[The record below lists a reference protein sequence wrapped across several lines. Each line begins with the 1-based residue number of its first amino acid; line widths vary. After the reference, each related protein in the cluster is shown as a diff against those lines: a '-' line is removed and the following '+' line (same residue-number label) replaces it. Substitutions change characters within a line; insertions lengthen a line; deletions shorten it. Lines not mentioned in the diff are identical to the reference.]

1 MASETLFER
10 RRGISRV
17 AVRSG
22 LAQVHIGQLGE
33 SLSERRLDVLRVV
46 AAAGISID
54 FLKLTQSGI
63 SFIIPADRSEQ
74 TEAALGA
81 TDFRFTVR
89 VGRAIVEAHAV
100 NMRDEEGLIARIVR
114 SAIDEGVELDHI
126 GDMHDRV
133 LMVVPEAAAQRLKT
147 SLEHNLGV
155 EA

>member
-17 AVRSG
+17 EVRSG
-22 LAQVHIGQLGE
+22 LAQVHVGQLGE
-33 SLSERRLDVLRVV
+33 PLMTRRLDVLRAV
-46 AAAGISID
+46 ADAGISID
-54 FLKLTQSGI
+54 FLKLTQSGL
-63 SFIIPADRSEQ
+63 SFIIPSERSAE

-81 TDFRFTVR
+81 TDFRFSVR
-89 VGRAIVEAHAV
+89 VDRAIVEAHAV

-114 SAIDEGVELDHI
+114 SAIELGVEVDHI

-133 LMVVPEAAAQRLKT
+133 LMVVPDDAAERLKA
-147 SLEHNLGV
+147 SLERNLGV

>member
-17 AVRSG
+17 EVRSG
-22 LAQVHIGQLGE
+22 LAQVHVGPLGE
-33 SLSERRLDVLRVV
+33 PLMARRLDVLRVI

-54 FLKLTQSGI
+54 FLKLTQSGL
-63 SFIIPADRSEQ
+63 SFIIPAERSEA
-74 TEAALGA
+74 TEATLAA
-81 TDFRFTVR
+81 TDLRYTVR
-89 VGRAIVEAHAV
+89 AGRSIVLAHAV

-114 SAIDEGVELDHI
+114 SAIEEGVEVDHI

-133 LMVVPEAAAQRLKT
+133 LMVVPDDAAERLRT
-147 SLEHNLGV
+147 SLERNLGV